1 LAAAE
6 RLIRWAARK
15 PRPRQD
21 PPRNREENHVT
32 IKLYGVPQSR
42 SSRCLWLLE
51 ELGVGYENVPVSF
64 AGDAQKPD
72 FLAINPNGRIPALD
86 DNGVV
91 LFESLAI
98 NIHLARKY
106 DDGRGLW
113 PEAPDDQSRAIQWS
127 IWAMTELEPSA
138 MVVMM
143 NRALLPEA
151 QRDEAAARGAE
162 QALAKP
168 LGVLEGSL
176 RDRPYLLGDAFSV
189 ADLNVAGVLSMAAAV
204 GRMKL
209 DATPN
214 AAAWYAR
221 STGRPALM
229 RALGR
234 RS

>member
-1 LAAAE
+1 M
-6 RLIRWAARK
+6 
-15 PRPRQD
+15 
-21 PPRNREENHVT
+21 T

-42 SSRCLWLLE
+42 TSRCLWLLE
-51 ELGVGYENVPVSF
+51 ELGVPYENVPVNF

-86 DNGVV
+86 DHGLV

-98 NIHLARKY
+98 NLHLARKY
-106 DDGRGLW
+106 DRGEGLW
-113 PEAPDDQSRAIQWS
+113 PREADNQARVIQWS
-127 IWAMTELEPSA
+127 IWAMTEVEPAA
-138 MVVMM
+138 MQVMM

-151 QRDEAAARGAE
+151 QRDEAAAKAAE
-162 QALAKP
+162 QVLAKP

-176 RDRPYLLGDAFSV
+176 RDRPYLLADAFSV

-204 GRMKL
+204 GHMKL

-214 AAAWYAR
+214 VAAWYAR
-221 STGRPALM
+221 STGRPALA

-234 RS
+234 RV